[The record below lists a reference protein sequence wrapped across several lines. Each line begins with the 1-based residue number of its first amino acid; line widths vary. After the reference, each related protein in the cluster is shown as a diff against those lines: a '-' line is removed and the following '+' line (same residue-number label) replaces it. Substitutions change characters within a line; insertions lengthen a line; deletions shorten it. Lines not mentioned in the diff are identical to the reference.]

1 MNPVFNTH
9 TVLAEGVRELF
20 KKLENRLSLCQTLD
34 VYLAGGIA
42 VHLYTANRVTTDVDA
57 EFGRRVLLPNDLTVD
72 VTLEDGTPQVIY
84 LDTNYNAIEQRA
96 NSALTAYVGNP
107 SALRLNLQEA
117 VALARRIEFE
127 Q

>member
-1 MNPVFNTH
+1 MNPVFHTH
-9 TVLAEGVRELF
+9 TALAEGVE
-20 KKLENRLSLCQTLD
+20 D
-34 VYLAGGIA
+34 LAA
-42 VHLYTANRVTTDVDA
+42 LV
-57 EFGRRVLLPNDLTVD
+57 RRGLTSAD
-72 VTLEDGTPQVIY
+72 
-84 LDTNYNAIEQRA
+84 AIEQRA